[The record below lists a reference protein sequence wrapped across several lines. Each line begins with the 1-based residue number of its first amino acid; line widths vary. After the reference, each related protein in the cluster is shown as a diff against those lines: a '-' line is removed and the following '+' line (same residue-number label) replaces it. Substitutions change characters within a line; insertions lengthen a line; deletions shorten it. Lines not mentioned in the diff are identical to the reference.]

1 MRKACFMLAIATCAS
16 SFALAQT
23 RDTPADRPS
32 IADATTVQTQ
42 AADAPTDRA
51 GTPKMPQSAFGQVMA
66 VLTHLLQEAATK
78 QTTGTQ
84 PNARHSDLPSDNSA
98 LTITVTPIAGQT
110 TFTPVKRSADNEAIP
125 ASMDADAAAGVPA
138 GKNAQLAV
146 QAEKDG
152 AG

>member
-16 SFALAQT
+16 SLALAQT
-23 RDTPADRPS
+23 RDTSADRPS
-32 IADATTVQTQ
+32 IADATTVQAQ
-42 AADAPTDRA
+42 SADATTDRA
-51 GTPKMPQSAFGQVMA
+51 GTPTMPRSAFGQVMA
-66 VLTHLLQEAATK
+66 VLTHLLQEAAIK

-84 PNARHSDLPSDNSA
+84 PDVRHSDLPSDNSA

-110 TFTPVKRSADNEAIP
+110 TFTPVESTADNEVIP
-125 ASMDADAAAGVPA
+125 ASVHADAAAGVPA

>member
-1 MRKACFMLAIATCAS
+1 MRKACLMLAIATCAS
-16 SFALAQT
+16 SLALAQT
-23 RDTPADRPS
+23 RDTSADRPS

-51 GTPKMPQSAFGQVMA
+51 STPKMPQSAFGQVMA

-78 QTTGTQ
+78 QAMGAQPGT
-84 PNARHSDLPSDNSA
+84 DLPGSPSDNSA

-110 TFTPVKRSADNEAIP
+110 TFAPIERDDKAMP
-125 ASMDADAAAGVPA
+125 ASVDADAAVDAQS
-138 GKNAQLAV
+138 GKSAQLAV